1 MNCRDSNI
9 CAFCK
14 HWLGEEPNVE
24 FRTGECRVSSSKIM
38 ASKKWI
44 AVCQYCGKAGT
55 KRSSSSRPSDAPPGI
70 FGTCK
75 SSPDGKHK
83 PKWEEE

>member
-1 MNCRDSNI
+1 
-9 CAFCK
+9 
-14 HWLGEEPNVE
+14 
-24 FRTGECRVSSSKIM
+24 M

-55 KRSSSSRPSDAPPGI
+55 KRSSSSRPSSSPPGI

>member
-1 MNCRDSNI
+1 
-9 CAFCK
+9 
-14 HWLGEEPNVE
+14 
-24 FRTGECRVSSSKIM
+24 M

-44 AVCQYCGKAGT
+44 AVCQCCGKAGT

-83 PKWEEE
+83 PIKEYKGDEVIRPFICKKMFL